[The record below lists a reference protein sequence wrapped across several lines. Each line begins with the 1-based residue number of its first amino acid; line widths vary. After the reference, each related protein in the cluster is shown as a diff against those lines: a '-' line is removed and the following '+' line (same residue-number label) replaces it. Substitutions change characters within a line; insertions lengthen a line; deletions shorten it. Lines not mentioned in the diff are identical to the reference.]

1 MNGFDQAP
9 VTIRPMLPEDLQA
22 LAGWERHAD
31 PAFRSY
37 DVGPLSAE
45 QSAEVWRALSD
56 PPCRRPYV
64 ASLGERV
71 VGHLLLRDRGAGS
84 AELGIMLDP
93 GVIGRG
99 LGRRILRQFAGY
111 CEGRGL
117 RRLTLEVAAT
127 NERAQRAYRA
137 AVS

>member
-64 ASLGERV
+64 ASLGASWDTSCCGTAAPAARSS
-71 VGHLLLRDRGAGS
+71 GS
-84 AELGIMLDP
+84 CSIP
-93 GVIGRG
+93 V
-99 LGRRILRQFAGY
+99 
-111 CEGRGL
+111 
-117 RRLTLEVAAT
+117 
-127 NERAQRAYRA
+127 
-137 AVS
+137 